1 MSLQT
6 NDKRSRKLLF
16 LMIFALVLLNA
27 GLIYQLVSKNNQL
40 QNTQT
45 ELVDTTQELE
55 DLKVIED
62 ELRINLEL
70 KSGQNAKLDSVIQVR
85 NQEIQK
91 KVAQIRGLLSKGR
104 LTQAEL
110 ANVTKE
116 MASFKEEVEKLKAE
130 VEELSKQNQYL
141 KDENYVMQKQIE
153 AEREINQQIRSENT
167 ELVRQVEV
175 GSRIFLK
182 SLIAAPMRDGLVGG
196 LKTTDK
202 LSKLEKIEVSCT
214 LGNNDL
220 VANGNKTLFF
230 QVVTPNK
237 STLHNDNNS
246 SGTFNFDGGD
256 RMYTVKKSVNFQN
269 KNETISFSIPKTDGM
284 TEGIYTVNVYSQ
296 NHKMGS
302 AEFTLR

>member
-104 LTQAEL
+104 VTQAEL

-284 TEGIYTVNVYSQ
+284 TEGTYTVNVYSQ

>member
-6 NDKRSRKLLF
+6 NDKRSKKLLF

-27 GLIYQLVSKNNQL
+27 GLIYQLVTKNNQL

-45 ELVDTTQELE
+45 ELVDTTQEL
-55 DLKVIED
+55 DNLKVIED
-62 ELRINLEL
+62 ELRVDLEL
-70 KSGQNAKLDSVIQVR
+70 KSGQNAKLDSIIQLR

-91 KVAQIRGLLSKGR
+91 KVNQIRSLLSKGKV
-104 LTQAEL
+104 TQAEL
-110 ANVTKE
+110 ANATQE
-116 MASFKEEVEKLKAE
+116 MAAFKNEVEKLKAE
-130 VEELSKQNQYL
+130 IEELSKQNQYL
-141 KDENYVMQKQIE
+141 KDENYVMQKQID
-153 AEREINQQIRSENT
+153 AEREINQEMRSKNT
-167 ELVRQVEV
+167 ELVKQVAV

-182 SLIAAPMRDGLVGG
+182 SLVANPMRNALVGDF
-196 LKTTDK
+196 KITDK
-202 LSKLEKIEVSCT
+202 LSKLEKVEVSCT

-220 VANGNKTLFF
+220 VEKGDKTIYF
-230 QVVTPNK
+230 QIVTPNK
-237 STLHNDNNS
+237 STLHSDNNS

-269 KNETISFSIPKTDGM
+269 KNEVVSFSIPKTEGM
-284 TEGIYTVNVYSQ
+284 TEGTYKVNVFSQ

>member
-6 NDKRSRKLLF
+6 NDKRSKKLLF

-27 GLIYQLVSKNNQL
+27 GLIYQLVTKNNQL

-45 ELVDTTQELE
+45 ELVDTTQELD
-55 DLKVIED
+55 DLKNIEE

-70 KSGQNAKLDSVIQVR
+70 KSGQNAKLDSVIQLR
-85 NQEIQK
+85 NLEIQK
-91 KVAQIRGLLSKGR
+91 KVAQIRGLLNKGKV
-104 LTQAEL
+104 TQTEL
-110 ANVTKE
+110 ASASQQI
-116 MASFKEEVEKLKAE
+116 ASFKDQVSQLKAE
-130 VEELSKQNQYL
+130 IEELSTQNQYL

-153 AEREINQQIRSENT
+153 AEREINQEIRTQNT
-167 ELVRQVEV
+167 ELVKQVEV

-182 SLIAAPMRDGLVGG
+182 SLVANPMRNALVGDY
-196 LKTTDK
+196 KATDK

-220 VANGNKTLFF
+220 VEKGDKTFYF
-230 QVVTPNK
+230 QVITPNK
-237 STLHNDNNS
+237 STLHSDNNS

-256 RMYTVKKSVNFQN
+256 RMYTVKKGVNFQN
-269 KNETISFSIPKTDGM
+269 RNETISFAIPKTDGM
-284 TEGIYTVNVYSQ
+284 TAGSYTVNVFSQ

-302 AEFTLR
+302 TEFTLR

>member
-6 NDKRSRKLLF
+6 NEKRSKRLLF
-16 LMIFALVLLNA
+16 LMIITLVLINA
-27 GLIYQLVSKNNQL
+27 GLIYQLVTKNNQL

-45 ELVDTTQELE
+45 ELVDTTKELD

-62 ELRINLEL
+62 ELRVNLEL

-91 KVAQIRGLLSKGR
+91 KITQIRGLLSKEKV
-104 LTQAEL
+104 TQSEL
-110 ANVTKE
+110 ANATKE
-116 MASFKEEVEKLKAE
+116 MAAFKDEVEKLKAE
-130 VEELSKQNQYL
+130 IEELSKQNQYL

-167 ELVRQVEV
+167 ELVKQVEV

-182 SLIAAPMRDGLVGG
+182 SLIAAPMRNALVGG
-196 LKTTDK
+196 LKITDK
-202 LSKLEKIEVSCT
+202 LSKLEKIEVSCI

-220 VANGNKTLFF
+220 VEQGNKTLYF

-237 STLHNDNNS
+237 STLHTDNNT

-256 RMYTVKKSVNFQN
+256 RMYTIKKSVNFQN
-269 KNETISFSIPKTDGM
+269 KNETVTFSIPKTDGM
-284 TEGIYTVNVYSQ
+284 TEGNYTVNVYSQ
-296 NHKMGS
+296 NYKMGS
-302 AEFTLR
+302 SEFSLR

>member
-6 NDKRSRKLLF
+6 NDKRSKKLLF
-16 LMIFALVLLNA
+16 LMIFALVLLNV

-45 ELVDTTQELE
+45 ELVDTTQEL
-55 DLKVIED
+55 DNLKVIED
-62 ELRINLEL
+62 ELRVDLEL
-70 KSGQNAKLDSVIQVR
+70 KSGQNAKLDSVIQLR

-91 KVAQIRGLLSKGR
+91 KVSQIRSLLSKGKV
-104 LTQAEL
+104 TQAEL
-110 ANVTKE
+110 ANATQE
-116 MASFKEEVEKLKAE
+116 MAEFKNEVEKLKAE
-130 VEELSKQNQYL
+130 IEELSKQNQYL
-141 KDENYVMQKQIE
+141 KDENYVMQKQID
-153 AEREINQQIRSENT
+153 AEREINQEMRSKNT
-167 ELVRQVEV
+167 ELVKQVAV

-182 SLIAAPMRDGLVGG
+182 SLVANPMRNALVGDF
-196 LKTTDK
+196 KITDK
-202 LSKLEKIEVSCT
+202 LSKLEKVEVSCT

-220 VANGNKTLFF
+220 VEKGDKTIYF
-230 QVVTPNK
+230 QIVTPNK
-237 STLHNDNNS
+237 STLHSDNNS

-269 KNETISFSIPKTDGM
+269 KNETVSFSIPKSDGM
-284 TEGIYTVNVYSQ
+284 TEGNYKVNVFSQ

>member
-40 QNTQT
+40 QHTQT

-104 LTQAEL
+104 VTQAEL
-110 ANVTKE
+110 ANATKE

-130 VEELSKQNQYL
+130 IEELSKQNQYL

-167 ELVRQVEV
+167 ELVKQVEV

-182 SLIAAPMRDGLVGG
+182 SLIAAPMRNALVGG
-196 LKTTDK
+196 LKITDK

-237 STLHNDNNS
+237 STLHSDNNS

-269 KNETISFSIPKTDGM
+269 KNESISFSIPKTDGM

-302 AEFTLR
+302 TQFTLR

>member
-104 LTQAEL
+104 VTQAEL
-110 ANVTKE
+110 ANATKE

-167 ELVRQVEV
+167 ELIRQVEV

-182 SLIAAPMRDGLVGG
+182 SLIAAPMRDALVGG

-237 STLHNDNNS
+237 STLHSDNNS

-269 KNETISFSIPKTDGM
+269 KNETVTFSIPKTEGM
-284 TEGIYTVNVYSQ
+284 TEGNYTVNVYSQ

-302 AEFTLR
+302 TQFTLR

>member
-6 NDKRSRKLLF
+6 NDKRSKKLLF

-27 GLIYQLVSKNNQL
+27 GLIYQLVTKNNQL

-45 ELVDTTQELE
+45 ELVDTTQELD

-104 LTQAEL
+104 VTQAEL
-110 ANVTKE
+110 ANATQE

-130 VEELSKQNQYL
+130 IEELSKQNQYL

-167 ELVRQVEV
+167 ELVKQV
-175 GSRIFLK
+175 
-182 SLIAAPMRDGLVGG
+182 
-196 LKTTDK
+196 
-202 LSKLEKIEVSCT
+202 
-214 LGNNDL
+214 
-220 VANGNKTLFF
+220 
-230 QVVTPNK
+230 
-237 STLHNDNNS
+237 
-246 SGTFNFDGGD
+246 
-256 RMYTVKKSVNFQN
+256 
-269 KNETISFSIPKTDGM
+269 
-284 TEGIYTVNVYSQ
+284 
-296 NHKMGS
+296 
-302 AEFTLR
+302 